1 MAINEQ
7 ILVEKDMA
15 ESQSE
20 LVDKELNSSKATD
33 IEKAYWKGARTT
45 LIALGLYTAKKS
57 QEKQDK
63 QDEQDYRDWNG
74 L

>member
-7 ILVEKDMA
+7 ILIDKAKAETQSRLADEGLKTYENVE
-15 ESQSE
+15 
-20 LVDKELNSSKATD
+20 
-33 IEKAYWKGARTT
+33 IPYAYYKGIQTA
-45 LIALGLYTAKKS
+45 LIAIGAYVKE
-57 QEKQDK
+57 EKQDK